1 MGEFLEI
8 LKGSGAS
15 APELVAVIVLAI
27 ILVTIFVASLRGITK
42 NFLAYVRDRDDSF
55 QKAIEKNTEKMTDA
69 IERNTDKMTIAFE
82 KNTEAHSRLMRDI
95 TDRNNS
101 ALEKNTEVLSHVRFV
116 LERKDKEGKSGG

>member
-55 QKAIEKNTEKMTDA
+55 QKAIEKNTEKMTEA
-69 IERNTDKMTIAFE
+69 IE
-82 KNTEAHSRLMRDI
+82 KNTEAHSLLMRDI